1 MITVTRPEEFAVPV
15 DTKKNKT
22 NKKVN
27 IIISGK
33 FTQSK
38 DEIKKYIINLVH
50 NCKEETELFIP
61 NTKNKDKFLIN
72 MNIPGCKNTFYSEVL
87 SPHKLMNT
95 MLELIYEIPKENKI
109 KDKEK
114 RITSLIINL
123 IFYYDSL
130 PELNKINY
138 DSLINFLTEKNDLI

>member
-72 MNIPGCKNTFYSEVL
+72 MNISGCKNTFYSEVL

-95 MLELIYEIPKENKI
+95 ILELIYEIPKENI
-109 KDKEK
+109 KDKDK
-114 RITSLIINL
+114 IIISVIINL
-123 IFYYDSL
+123 IFYFDSL

-138 DSLINFLTEKNDLI
+138 DSLVNFLTEKNDLI